1 MLEFAENSAEMA
13 GPEITKGIGISVGK
27 RGDLVDRRLAVAPMM
42 EYTDRHCRFIHR
54 LYAPDAR
61 LYTEMVVAAAVVRGD
76 ASRLLEFHPS
86 EHPVVL
92 QLGGSDPAELA
103 AAARIGASLGYD
115 EINLNVGCPSDR
127 VRVGAFGACLMREPQ
142 TVARCM
148 AAMADA
154 VSVPVSVKC
163 RIGLDSDDRYET
175 FAAFIDTVAAAGVR
189 YFLVHARNAI
199 LTGLSPKQNREIPPL
214 RYEVVHRLKRERP
227 DLHVT
232 LNGGL
237 NDAESVL
244 AAFDAG
250 LDGVMLGR
258 AAYQRPALLAELQ
271 RALIDPAWRV
281 PEPLDILE
289 AVVPYARE
297 QLQRG
302 VRLHA
307 ITRHLS
313 GLLTGV
319 SGARAWRRFLSQSAS
334 RPDAP
339 AEILLAGADI
349 LRRAA

>member
-1 MLEFAENSAEMA
+1 MELSVEKRS
-13 GPEITKGIGISVGK
+13 GPI
-27 RGDLVDRRLAVAPMM
+27 DQRLSVAPMLD
-42 EYTDRHCRFIHR
+42 YTDRHCRFIHR
-54 LYAPDAR
+54 LFSPHAR

-76 ASRLLEFHPS
+76 ARRLLEFDPA

-92 QLGGSDPAELA
+92 QLGGSDPTELA
-103 AAARIGASLGYD
+103 AAARIGASMGYD

-127 VRVGAFGACLMREPQ
+127 VRDGAFGACLMREPR
-142 TVARCM
+142 TVASCM

-163 RIGLDSDDRYET
+163 RIGLDSDQRYES
-175 FAAFIDTVAAAGVR
+175 FAAFIDTVAGAGVR
-189 YFLVHARNAI
+189 RFVVHARNAI
-199 LTGLSPKQNREIPPL
+199 LSGLSPKQNREIPPL
-214 RYEVVHRLKRERP
+214 KYPFVYRLKRERP
-227 DLHVT
+227 DLQVT

-237 NDAESVL
+237 KDCESAL
-244 AAFDAG
+244 MALRAG
-250 LDGVMLGR
+250 LNGVMLGR

-271 RALIDPAWRV
+271 RALIDPAWTV
-281 PEPLDILE
+281 PSPLAILE

-313 GLLTGV
+313 GLLNGV
-319 SGARAWRRFLSQSAS
+319 SGARAWRRFLSQCAA
-334 RPDAP
+334 RPGAP

>member
-1 MLEFAENSAEMA
+1 MVQKSAENETL
-13 GPEITKGIGISVGK
+13 EIPVEKSEK
-27 RGDLVDRRLAVAPMM
+27 RQEIAVSKDFRVSVAPMM
-42 EYTDRHCRFIHR
+42 DYTDRHCRFIHR
-54 LYAPDAR
+54 LYSPHAR

-76 ASRLLEFHPS
+76 ARRLLEFSPA

-103 AAARIGASLGYD
+103 AAARIGARMGYD

-127 VRVGAFGACLMREPQ
+127 VRDGAFGACLMREPR

-163 RIGLDSDDRYET
+163 RIGLDGDQHYES
-175 FAAFIDTVAAAGVR
+175 FAAFIDTVAAAGVQH
-189 YFLVHARNAI
+189 FIVHARNAI
-199 LTGLSPKQNREIPPL
+199 LSGLSPKQNREIPPL
-214 RYEVVHRLKRERP
+214 KYGFVHRLKRERP
-227 DLHVT
+227 ELHVT

-237 NDAESVL
+237 NDCASALAEL
-244 AAFDAG
+244 RAG

-258 AAYQRPALLAELQ
+258 AAYQRPAILAELQ
-271 RALIDPAWRV
+271 SALVDPAWTI
-281 PEPLDILE
+281 PEPLAILE
-289 AVVPYARE
+289 AVVAYAQE
-297 QLQRG
+297 QRQRG

-313 GLLTGV
+313 GLLNGV
-319 SGARAWRRFLSQSAS
+319 NGARAWRRFLSGSAA

-339 AEILLAGADI
+339 AEILWAGADI
-349 LRRAA
+349 LRLAA

>member
-1 MLEFAENSAEMA
+1 MLPEFS
-13 GPEITKGIGISVGK
+13 
-27 RGDLVDRRLAVAPMM
+27 VAPMM
-42 EYTDRHCRFIHR
+42 DYTDRHCRFIHR
-54 LYAPDAR
+54 LFAPDAR

-76 ASRLLEFHPS
+76 ARRLLEFSPA

-103 AAARIGASLGYD
+103 AAARIGARLGYD

-127 VRVGAFGACLMREPQ
+127 VRDGAFGACLMREPQ

-163 RIGLDSDDRYET
+163 RIGLDSDQRYES
-175 FAAFIDTVAAAGVR
+175 FAAFIDTVAAVGVR
-189 YFLVHARNAI
+189 RFVVHARNAI
-199 LTGLSPKQNREIPPL
+199 LSGLSPKQNREIPPL
-214 RYEVVHRLKRERP
+214 KYEFVHRLKRERP
-227 DLHVT
+227 DLHIT

-237 NDAESVL
+237 NDCDSAL
-244 AAFDAG
+244 AALRAG

-271 RALIDPAWRV
+271 RALIDPNWSV
-281 PEPLDILE
+281 PEPLTILE
-289 AVVPYARE
+289 AVVPYARQQRE
-297 QLQRG
+297 RG
-302 VRLHA
+302 VRLHS

-313 GLLTGV
+313 GLLNGV
-319 SGARAWRRFLSQSAS
+319 SGARAWRRFLSESAA

>member
-1 MLEFAENSAEMA
+1 
-13 GPEITKGIGISVGK
+13 
-27 RGDLVDRRLAVAPMM
+27 MM
-42 EYTDRHCRFIHR
+42 DYTDRHCRFIHR
-54 LYAPDAR
+54 LYSPDAH

-76 ASRLLEFHPS
+76 AQRLLEFSPA

-103 AAARIGASLGYD
+103 AAARIGARMGYD

-127 VRVGAFGACLMREPQ
+127 VRDGAFGACLMREPH

-163 RIGLDSDDRYET
+163 RIGLDGDQHYES

-189 YFLVHARNAI
+189 RFIVHARNAI
-199 LTGLSPKQNREIPPL
+199 LSGLSPKQNREIPPL
-214 RYEVVHRLKRERP
+214 KYGFVHRLKRERP
-227 DLHVT
+227 ELHVT

-237 NDAESVL
+237 NDCASALAEL
-244 AAFDAG
+244 RAG

-258 AAYQRPALLAELQ
+258 AAYQRPAILAELQ
-271 RALIDPAWRV
+271 RELIDPGWAV
-281 PEPLDILE
+281 PQPLAILE
-289 AVVPYARE
+289 AVVAYAQE
-297 QLQRG
+297 QRQRG
-302 VRLHA
+302 VRLHS
-307 ITRHLS
+307 ITRHLG
-313 GLLTGV
+313 GLLNGV
-319 SGARAWRRFLSQSAS
+319 SGARAWRRFLSRSAS

-349 LRRAA
+349 LRQAA